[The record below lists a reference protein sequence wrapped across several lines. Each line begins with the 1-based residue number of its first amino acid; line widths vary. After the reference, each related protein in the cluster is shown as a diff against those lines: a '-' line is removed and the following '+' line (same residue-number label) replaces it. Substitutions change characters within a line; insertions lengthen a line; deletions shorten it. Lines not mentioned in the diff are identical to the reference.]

1 MAFDYTTAVTSDR
14 TVAASWAADHTE
26 VITSQVVVD
35 HTEAV
40 NHIGAVDH
48 TMAVASWVTDHSV
61 VVDHIGAVLFIAV
74 AFSLF
79 ILLNIIFFR

>member
-1 MAFDYTTAVTSDR
+1 M
-14 TVAASWAADHTE
+14 
-26 VITSQVVVD
+26 VVD

-61 VVDHIGAVLFIAV
+61 AFGRIKAVLYFAV

-79 ILLNIIFFR
+79 ILFYIIFFR